1 MLLTMLYIACN
12 LCDLLNYFSTS
23 KQNSSLFANGMLF
36 FVNSAIF
43 FEAPLRFYGPYL
55 VPRPSMARTLL
66 KFGDIFRAMMTFFLI
81 HGANISRG
89 QDFFLIHGKNISRG
103 RDFFHIRGKNI
114 SIDPRSFSNR
124 YNLFSTPWQK
134 HFYRPAIFFDPL

>member
-81 HGANISRG
+81 HG
-89 QDFFLIHGKNISRG
+89 KNISHG